1 MMTPLDLGDAVVYPC
16 HSWDDFPE
24 AMGWQVTKKK
34 KSILAAHHLIT
45 KDKKIFHT
53 YVLDEILPC
62 QYSAIIFGD
71 YHAGMDIYTDGKTL
85 VWSPGSMAR
94 LAINETERKLKVGVL
109 TAIPGQPVA
118 VEEFPLQSAKPAS
131 EVLSTTFLESVREHA
146 GMDAGKFIEQIMSIE
161 SESVDIFDL
170 VEKAASQKGVKKE
183 VINYILSKRP

>member
-1 MMTPLDLGDAVVYPC
+1 
-16 HSWDDFPE
+16 
-24 AMGWQVTKKK
+24 
-34 KSILAAHHLIT
+34 
-45 KDKKIFHT
+45 
-53 YVLDEILPC
+53 
-62 QYSAIIFGD
+62 
-71 YHAGMDIYTDGKTL
+71 
-85 VWSPGSMAR
+85 MAR